1 MRKINKKIEFKIAAD
16 GSSASGKTTGGK
28 LIAKKLKMKFLSSGA
43 LYRFCAL
50 KTLENKNTYNVKFI
64 NKIANSITLKKLQNK
79 KLYSPEVAKL
89 SSIIAKKP
97 YVRKALK
104 GFQKNFIKKSKLVVV
119 EGRDIGSK
127 IMPNADLKLFF
138 TCSTKEKAKRRLKE
152 FKSLNKKITL
162 KQVEKALIQRDK
174 EDTKRKISPLIMTK
188 NAVLV
193 DTTKLTIKQMEAK
206 LTNLVKNSIK
216 KNMEIYKD
224 LSSPASQQ
232 FEKLLNSQL
241 SKNKIE
247 EGKIIEGKITKI
259 TDKYVFL
266 FIPGLK
272 SEPVIDINEMKMI
285 GMQDKVVE
293 GAEVSVLLEKI
304 EDKNG
309 DVVVSAQKAQ
319 KIKGWYELE
328 KAYEDNQSI
337 NGKITSKCKG
347 GVIVEHIETGSLM
360 FCPGSQI
367 SDKPMKSVD
376 HLIGVEQKFAIIKL
390 DKVRGNA
397 CVSRRQIVS
406 SHKKEDKAKII
417 EKFKVG
423 DIIKDAVVKGY
434 SSFGCFFEVNN
445 EIDVLVHL
453 QEISYSRVNH
463 PDEIF
468 NIGEKHDLKVISIDM
483 EKLQIGCSIKQ
494 LSPDPFEHISNYEIG
509 KPYKVKVVKI
519 TDYGCFC
526 ELEPGLSTLLHSSE
540 ISWTKKN
547 ISPKKLFKVGDQI
560 DCVITEIDK
569 DKRRVAISH
578 RLTNENPYTTL
589 ENKYPVGSDIDG
601 VVTSA
606 NEYALYV
613 KLGDFD
619 IDGFLHSNDLSYS
632 GKPEDELKKHKKGEK
647 LKVRVLEIKKEE
659 QKVRVGLKQLEKDPF
674 DFFKGKKVNDIITVQ
689 VVSSDSKGLMVKP
702 EGCDLEFLIKKSQI
716 AVSAADARPSRFV
729 GGERID
735 SAIAEINFDK
745 RKVNLSIKLLEELQ
759 NKEAV
764 DKFSS
769 PLSGKNLPFSSLS
782 EKLDDK
788 KKKETE

>member
-1 MRKINKKIEFKIAAD
+1 
-16 GSSASGKTTGGK
+16 
-28 LIAKKLKMKFLSSGA
+28 
-43 LYRFCAL
+43 
-50 KTLENKNTYNVKFI
+50 
-64 NKIANSITLKKLQNK
+64 
-79 KLYSPEVAKL
+79 
-89 SSIIAKKP
+89 
-97 YVRKALK
+97 
-104 GFQKNFIKKSKLVVV
+104 
-119 EGRDIGSK
+119 
-127 IMPNADLKLFF
+127 
-138 TCSTKEKAKRRLKE
+138 
-152 FKSLNKKITL
+152 
-162 KQVEKALIQRDK
+162 
-174 EDTKRKISPLIMTK
+174 
-188 NAVLV
+188 
-193 DTTKLTIKQMEAK
+193 
-206 LTNLVKNSIK
+206 
-216 KNMEIYKD
+216 MEIYKD
-224 LSSPASQQ
+224 LNSPATKQ

-272 SEPVIDINEMKMI
+272 SEPVIDINEMKVI

-293 GAEVSVLLEKI
+293 GATLSVLLEKI

-328 KAYEDNQSI
+328 KAYDEDQPI
-337 NGKITSKCKG
+337 NGKIISKCKG
-347 GVIVEHIETGSLM
+347 GVIVEHLETGSLM

-367 SDKPMKSVD
+367 SDKPMKSID

-390 DKVRGNA
+390 DKIRGNA

-423 DIIKDAVVKGY
+423 DIIKGAVVKGY

-468 NIGEKHDLKVISIDM
+468 NIGEKHDLKIISIDM

-494 LSPDPFEHISNYEIG
+494 LSPDPFEHISNYETG

-547 ISPKKLFKVGDQI
+547 ISPKKLFKVNDQI
-560 DCVITEIDK
+560 ECVITEIDK

-578 RLTNENPYTTL
+578 RLTTENPFTTL
-589 ENKYPVGSDIDG
+589 ENKYPTGSDIDG
-601 VVTSA
+601 TVTSA

-613 KLGDFD
+613 KLGEFD
-619 IDGFLHSNDLSYS
+619 IDGFLHSNDLSYT
-632 GKPEDELKKHKKGEK
+632 GKPEDELKKHKKGDK
-647 LKVRVLEIKKEE
+647 LRVKILEIKKDE
-659 QKVRVGLKQLEKDPF
+659 QKVRVGLKQLDKDPF
-674 DFFKGKKVNDIITVQ
+674 DWFKDKKINETITVQ

-702 EGCDLEFLIKKSQI
+702 EGCNLDFLIKKSQI
-716 AVSAADARPSRFV
+716 AVNTADARPSRFV

-735 SAIAEINFDK
+735 AAIAELNFDK
-745 RKVNLSIKLLEELQ
+745 RKVSLSIKLLEELQ

>member
-1 MRKINKKIEFKIAAD
+1 
-16 GSSASGKTTGGK
+16 
-28 LIAKKLKMKFLSSGA
+28 
-43 LYRFCAL
+43 
-50 KTLENKNTYNVKFI
+50 
-64 NKIANSITLKKLQNK
+64 
-79 KLYSPEVAKL
+79 
-89 SSIIAKKP
+89 
-97 YVRKALK
+97 
-104 GFQKNFIKKSKLVVV
+104 
-119 EGRDIGSK
+119 
-127 IMPNADLKLFF
+127 
-138 TCSTKEKAKRRLKE
+138 
-152 FKSLNKKITL
+152 
-162 KQVEKALIQRDK
+162 
-174 EDTKRKISPLIMTK
+174 
-188 NAVLV
+188 
-193 DTTKLTIKQMEAK
+193 
-206 LTNLVKNSIK
+206 
-216 KNMEIYKD
+216 MEIYKD

-293 GAEVSVLLEKI
+293 GAKISVLLEKI

-367 SDKPMKSVD
+367 SDKPMKSID

-468 NIGEKHDLKVISIDM
+468 NIGEKHNLKVISIDM

-494 LSPDPFEHISNYEIG
+494 LSPDPFEHISNYETG

-578 RLTNENPYTTL
+578 RLINENPFTTL
-589 ENKYPVGSDIDG
+589 ENRYPVGSDIDG
-601 VVTSA
+601 VVTSI

-647 LKVRVLEIKKEE
+647 LKVRILEIKKEE

-689 VVSSDSKGLMVKP
+689 VVSSDNKGLMVKP

>member
-1 MRKINKKIEFKIAAD
+1 
-16 GSSASGKTTGGK
+16 
-28 LIAKKLKMKFLSSGA
+28 
-43 LYRFCAL
+43 
-50 KTLENKNTYNVKFI
+50 
-64 NKIANSITLKKLQNK
+64 
-79 KLYSPEVAKL
+79 
-89 SSIIAKKP
+89 
-97 YVRKALK
+97 
-104 GFQKNFIKKSKLVVV
+104 
-119 EGRDIGSK
+119 
-127 IMPNADLKLFF
+127 
-138 TCSTKEKAKRRLKE
+138 
-152 FKSLNKKITL
+152 
-162 KQVEKALIQRDK
+162 
-174 EDTKRKISPLIMTK
+174 
-188 NAVLV
+188 
-193 DTTKLTIKQMEAK
+193 
-206 LTNLVKNSIK
+206 
-216 KNMEIYKD
+216 MEIYKD

-285 GMQDKVVE
+285 GMQDKVIE
-293 GAEVSVLLEKI
+293 GAKVSVLLEKI

-309 DVVVSAQKAQ
+309 DVLVSAQKAQ

-347 GVIVEHIETGSLM
+347 GVIVEHLETGSLM

-367 SDKPMKSVD
+367 SDKPIKNID

-390 DKVRGNA
+390 DKIRGNA

-494 LSPDPFEHISNYEIG
+494 LSPDPFEHISNYETG
-509 KPYKVKVVKI
+509 KPYNVKVVKI

-547 ISPKKLFKVGDQI
+547 ISPKKLFKVGDTIQ
-560 DCVITEIDK
+560 CVITEIDK

-578 RLTNENPYTTL
+578 RLTTENPYTTL

-601 VVTSA
+601 VITSA

-689 VVSSDSKGLMVKP
+689 VISSNSKGLMVKP

-735 SAIAEINFDK
+735 SAVAEINFDK
-745 RKVNLSIKLLEELQ
+745 RKVILSIKLLEELQ